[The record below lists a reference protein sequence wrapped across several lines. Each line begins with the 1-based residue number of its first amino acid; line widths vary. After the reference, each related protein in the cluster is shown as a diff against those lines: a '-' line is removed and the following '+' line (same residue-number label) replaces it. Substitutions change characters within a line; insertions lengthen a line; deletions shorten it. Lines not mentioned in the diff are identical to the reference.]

1 MRGKLFEIMNKFMRS
16 WDTKINIQKKSIVIS
31 YTSNEQSGNKVQE
44 TIPFITAPQI
54 IEYLRVNLIKEM

>member
-1 MRGKLFEIMNKFMRS
+1 MRGKLFEIMNEFMRS

>member
-1 MRGKLFEIMNKFMRS
+1 MKGKLFEIMNEFMRS